1 MSTQMSGDMQPPTAE
16 TGPGH
21 IICSGPQNIG
31 QCPGQ
36 SPIIVGEQMSG
47 IGQPAASIPPGQFIS
62 SGPHSIG
69 GISGQS
75 WAETAAAKRIKAKKA
90 FMVKPGIKLRYFFK
104 NCNSFYT
111 SCLHLRSPIVYF
123 PIVYCLSL
131 LYCSKKKAFS
141 FHRRS
146 FCINKENLVHIFR

>member
-1 MSTQMSGDMQPPTAE
+1 MMSTQMSGDMQPPTAE

-90 FMVKPGIKLRYFFK
+90 FMVKPGIKLRYCIQK
-104 NCNSFYT
+104 
-111 SCLHLRSPIVYF
+111 LQQ
-123 PIVYCLSL
+123 L
-131 LYCSKKKAFS
+131 LYK
-141 FHRRS
+141 
-146 FCINKENLVHIFR
+146 LLTPT